1 MVDSFIAVDIE
12 TTGLSPEQDKII
24 EIGAIKIV
32 KGKVESWFSELIN
45 PNIKLSQK
53 IIELTSINDD
63 MLKEAK
69 QETEVLQ
76 DFYEFA
82 QEDIL
87 LGHNILFD
95 YSFLKVGMHRLNLP
109 FLKKGLD
116 TLRLSRLLHKE
127 LPSRKLTDM
136 CEYYG
141 IENLHAHRAMED
153 ADAAKNL
160 YFKLGELFYS
170 SHKEAFEPFEMQYKV
185 KKVEPITLRQ
195 KKYLLDL
202 MKYHKIEWQQLKQT
216 PEETIETLTKREAS
230 KRIDAFILKYGR
242 MR

>member
-53 IIELTSINDD
+53 IIDLTSINDD

-69 QETEVLQ
+69 QEAEVLQ

-82 QEDIL
+82 QDDIL
-87 LGHNILFD
+87 LGHNIRFD
-95 YSFLKVGMHRLNLP
+95 YSFLKVGMHRINLP

-116 TLRLSRLLHKE
+116 TLQLSRVIHKE

-160 YFKLGELFYS
+160 YFKLGELFYA
-170 SHKEAFEPFEMQYKV
+170 SHKEAFEPFEISYNI

-202 MKYHKIEWQQLKQT
+202 MKYHKIEWNQLKQT
-216 PEETIETLTKREAS
+216 SEETIETLTKREAS
-230 KRIDAFILKYGR
+230 KRIDALILKYGR